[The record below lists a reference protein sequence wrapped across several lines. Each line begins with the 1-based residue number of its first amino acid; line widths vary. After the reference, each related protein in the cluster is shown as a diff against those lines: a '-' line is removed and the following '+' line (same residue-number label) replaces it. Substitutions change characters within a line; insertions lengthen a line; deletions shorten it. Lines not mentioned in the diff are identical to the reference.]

1 MFFKVIFHFLQ
12 CFPEDFFIEEHAF
25 QIQSRSG
32 GCFGH
37 KLPVTGGQYLRCPG
51 AVPSALADF
60 EYVRNE
66 YPYHVV
72 QETGTDDDEIVCV
85 FCADEVETGDVPHYM
100 DEFGFGTREAGEV
113 MCTGEV
119 LHGFTHA
126 PLIQRIGI
134 EYFEPVLERVPVCAL
149 VYPVPVRLAL

>member
-72 QETGTDDDEIVCV
+72 QETGTDDDDLVCRLLLEKKNGSIKQKDGKE
-85 FCADEVETGDVPHYM
+85 FEKTRATKAQKETGDENVPLV
-100 DEFGFGTREAGEV
+100 RE
-113 MCTGEV
+113 
-119 LHGFTHA
+119 
-126 PLIQRIGI
+126 
-134 EYFEPVLERVPVCAL
+134 
-149 VYPVPVRLAL
+149 